1 MIIAGC
7 FSVVKKDNILEI
19 KMILS
24 LSRNHLYLCPLNL
37 GYVLFIYLFIYLCIL
52 YLFIQST
59 PDNSNLL
66 GKSKIVRVIGS
77 SKQIT
82 RSKEMGWGRNT
93 STDTHFTSRNKIPK
107 KPCTRI
113 FEAISHSFL
122 HFSRAINVISYL
134 Q

>member
-24 LSRNHLYLCPLNL
+24 LPLPSQPWLC
-37 GYVLFIYLFIYLCIL
+37 FIYLFIYLSIL

-82 RSKEMGWGRNT
+82 RSKEMGWGKNA
-93 STDTHFTSRNKIPK
+93 STDTHLTSRDKKPK

-134 Q
+134 

>member
-1 MIIAGC
+1 M
-7 FSVVKKDNILEI
+7 F
-19 KMILS
+19 
-24 LSRNHLYLCPLNL
+24 
-37 GYVLFIYLFIYLCIL
+37 YLFIYLSIL

-59 PDNSNLL
+59 PDDSNLL

-82 RSKEMGWGRNT
+82 RSKEMGWGKNA
-93 STDTHFTSRNKIPK
+93 STDTHLTSRDKKPK

-134 Q
+134 